1 MSNRWKN
8 HRMRKLE
15 PEDIHLIIILREDGM
30 KIKEIAEKFEVTS
43 SHVSKITKGKTWRH
57 LHAE

>member
-1 MSNRWKN
+1 
-8 HRMRKLE
+8 MRKLE